1 MPAPE
6 QEEAE
11 ADQLHPPAAA
21 VGAAA
26 YGPPPPPPP
35 PAEDPSITA
44 SPTSSWS
51 LLHPLSTPSKTRTT
65 TPAKVPPACSPPPI
79 TPSSLSHCSALLR
92 RRPRPNR
99 HRRRRRRRRP
109 LQALHRHQPLAEPVA
124 AAGGD
129 VGSQNSFPLSKPTAM
144 PVLDSAGAAMA
155 GVFGGALTGKTTM
168 GFGGGDGALSSIVT
182 CQDCGNK
189 AKKDCSR
196 GFDCPTH
203 VRSTW
208 VSAAQRR
215 ERHVSSS
222 AGNDGGCA
230 GEPGSSASTST
241 TKKPRLVSSNDQ
253 GAITNTTSTSNTT
266 TPLAASRPPP
276 VSKVGL
282 DGLPGQ
288 VTAPAVFK
296 CVRVTNMEDGEDE
309 YAYQAMVRIS
319 GHIFKGFLYDQGPAE
334 DTADAANDDGRGNSD
349 TNNRIGGGIPNISEL
364 HLGGYGRGGGA
375 SDLYAAGLGGGLMG
389 GTPYGKPMN

>member
-1 MPAPE
+1 MLSAADHPIIPLLTAAPCFVE
-6 QEEAE
+6 DPDPTAT
-11 ADQLHPPAAA
+11 AAA
-21 VGAAA
+21 AA
-26 YGPPPPPPP
+26 
-35 PAEDPSITA
+35 
-44 SPTSSWS
+44 
-51 LLHPLSTPSKTRTT
+51 
-65 TPAKVPPACSPPPI
+65 
-79 TPSSLSHCSALLR
+79 
-92 RRPRPNR
+92 
-99 HRRRRRRRRP
+99 
-109 LQALHRHQPLAEPVA
+109 A
-124 AAGGD
+124 AAGRCRLSTGINLWQNQSPQQAATW
-129 VGSQNSFPLSKPTAM
+129 VPQNSFPLSKPTAM

-189 AKKDCSR
+189 AKKDCVYRRCRTCCKSR

-222 AGNDGGCA
+222 AGNDGGA
-230 GEPGSSASTST
+230 GGEPGSSASTST

-266 TPLAASRPPP
+266 TPPRSFETSSSQQEGSFR
-276 VSKVGL
+276 